1 MFEQG
6 VSSDAAND
14 PLSQTMNAHGDL
26 VQRAREGDGSA
37 FTELVRDFHA
47 PLCTYLARLV
57 GNDELGRDLAQETL
71 LRAWT
76 CLPELR
82 EEQHFKAWLYRIAT
96 NLAHSHLRRTRLIRW
111 LPWAEVVE
119 KSSPRELRIEGP
131 EEQVGEADM
140 IKKTL
145 ARLSPQYRTCLL
157 LQVVAGFSQRDIALL
172 LGISE
177 KSVGSN
183 VCRGRDQFR
192 QIYQSLKG
200 DTE

>member
-1 MFEQG
+1 M
-6 VSSDAAND
+6 
-14 PLSQTMNAHGDL
+14 
-26 VQRAREGDGSA
+26 
-37 FTELVRDFHA
+37 
-47 PLCTYLARLV
+47 RL
-57 GNDELGRDLAQETL
+57 
-71 LRAWT
+71 
-76 CLPELR
+76 
-82 EEQHFKAWLYRIAT
+82 
-96 NLAHSHLRRTRLIRW
+96 LIRW
-111 LPWAEVVE
+111 LPWAEAAE

-131 EEQVGEADM
+131 EEQVSEADM

-183 VCRGRDQFR
+183 VCRARDQFR
-192 QIYQSLKG
+192 HIYQNLKG